1 MKSKFLT
8 ILLSVISLFT
18 HAQIT
23 ENPFVESQKTNL
35 INISR
40 VYTNA
45 LLTIVDIDLQQFFL
59 QKALLNGWVSM
70 SSETSI
76 QYKDPTTGEIVSI
89 KAIVIQK
96 WINSQSKFQDAHFDT
111 KYEFLDFGNSQIW
124 ALFRLI
130 FPPIAS
136 GVNNIS
142 ISENAG
148 RRGFYW
154 NNVKIETVNSVTNFE
169 EAKKNIEEH
178 ISKTKSI
185 YAGEYEGV
193 EAAWELAFL
202 QEDNNF
208 VLVNTDATQ
217 PGWNIGDIWADLK
230 ATAYPNVFLGTRYIS
245 ESTEHKIT
253 VTFENGIMTIKDG
266 NDVQQYVKIKGN
278 GTESDEPSLSS
289 KWSGTGFAL
298 KNGYVVTNYHVAG
311 NAKSIEIFGV
321 NGNFEKSYK
330 ADIVGVDKVSDL
342 ALLKISDKNIAKT
355 INPPYSFYPS
365 MVEVGEN
372 IYVLGYPL
380 TQSMGDEIKLTN
392 GIVSSRSGYEG
403 DVTLYQ
409 ISAPIQPGNSGGPM
423 FDMKGRLVGVVCA
436 RHTGA
441 ENASY
446 AIKTSYLKNL
456 IESVSSAAILPTS
469 TVPMSKE
476 LKDQVKKVKDFVY
489 MIKCSN

>member
-1 MKSKFLT
+1 MKKTLLAILMMATNLLT
-8 ILLSVISLFT
+8 N
-18 HAQIT
+18 AQIT
-23 ENPFVESQKTNL
+23 ENPSVSSQKNRDIIVSSVFTNTLLTCVILDYQKYFLNMGKNGIKISPETYIQYEDPLTGNLVREKLIMIERL
-35 INISR
+35 INNQNKF
-40 VYTNA
+40 VA
-45 LLTIVDIDLQQFFL
+45 
-59 QKALLNGWVSM
+59 
-70 SSETSI
+70 SETG
-76 QYKDPTTGEIVSI
+76 K
-89 KAIVIQK
+89 
-96 WINSQSKFQDAHFDT
+96 
-111 KYEFLDFGNSQIW
+111 KYDFFTDFGNNSVYV
-124 ALFRLI
+124 AFRLF
-130 FPPIAS
+130 FPPVRE
-136 GVNNIS
+136 GVTNFS
-142 ISENAG
+142 IDENKG
-148 RRGFYW
+148 KRGLYW
-154 NNVKIETVNSVTNFE
+154 NNIQIKPVEHERNFE
-169 EAKKNIEEH
+169 EIEKNIEEH
-178 ISKTKSI
+178 IAITKSM
-185 YAGEYEGV
+185 YAGKYEGV
-193 EAAWELAFL
+193 ETAWKLAFL
-202 QEDNNF
+202 QEGNDY

-230 ATAYPNVFLGTRYIS
+230 ATAYPNVFLGKRYIS

-266 NDVQQYVKIKGN
+266 EDVQQYIKMKGN

-311 NAKSIEIFGV
+311 DAKSIEIYGV

-423 FDMKGRLVGVVCA
+423 FDMKGRLVGIVCA
-436 RHTGA
+436 KHTGA

>member
-1 MKSKFLT
+1 MKKTLLAILMMATNLLT
-8 ILLSVISLFT
+8 N
-18 HAQIT
+18 AQIT
-23 ENPFVESQKTNL
+23 ENPSVSSQKHRDIIVSSVFTNTLLTCVILDYQKYFLNSGKNEIKISPETYIQYEDPETGNLVREKLIAIERL
-35 INISR
+35 INNQNKFI
-40 VYTNA
+40 
-45 LLTIVDIDLQQFFL
+45 
-59 QKALLNGWVSM
+59 K
-70 SSETSI
+70 SETG
-76 QYKDPTTGEIVSI
+76 K
-89 KAIVIQK
+89 
-96 WINSQSKFQDAHFDT
+96 
-111 KYEFLDFGNSQIW
+111 KYDFFTDFGNYSVYV
-124 ALFRLI
+124 AFRLF
-130 FPPIAS
+130 FPPIKE
-136 GVNNIS
+136 GVTYFSIDENN
-142 ISENAG
+142 G
-148 RRGFYW
+148 KRGLYW
-154 NNVKIETVNSVTNFE
+154 NNIHIKPVEHERRFE
-169 EAKKNIEEH
+169 EVKKSIEQH
-178 ISKTKSI
+178 IAKTKSI

-193 EAAWELAFL
+193 EAAWKLAFL

-230 ATAYPNVFLGTRYIS
+230 ATAYPNVFLGTRFIS

-266 NDVQQYVKIKGN
+266 DDVQQYIKMKGN

-311 NAKSIEIFGV
+311 DAKSIEIYGV

-423 FDMKGRLVGVVCA
+423 FDMKGRLVGIVCA
-436 RHTGA
+436 KHTGA

-489 MIKCSN
+489 MIKCTN

>member
-1 MKSKFLT
+1 MKSMLLV
-8 ILLSVISLFT
+8 ILMLATNLYAN
-18 HAQIT
+18 AQIT
-23 ENPFVESQKTNL
+23 ENPSVSSQKHRDIIVSSVFTNTLLTCVILDYQKYFLNSGKNEIKISPETYIQYEDPETGNLVREKLIAIERL
-35 INISR
+35 INNQNKFI
-40 VYTNA
+40 
-45 LLTIVDIDLQQFFL
+45 
-59 QKALLNGWVSM
+59 K
-70 SSETSI
+70 SETG
-76 QYKDPTTGEIVSI
+76 K
-89 KAIVIQK
+89 
-96 WINSQSKFQDAHFDT
+96 
-111 KYEFLDFGNSQIW
+111 KYDFFTDFGNYSVYV
-124 ALFRLI
+124 AFRLF
-130 FPPIAS
+130 FPPIKE
-136 GVNNIS
+136 GVTYFSIDENN
-142 ISENAG
+142 G
-148 RRGFYW
+148 KRGLYW
-154 NNVKIETVNSVTNFE
+154 NNIHIKPVEHERRSEEVKKSIEQ
-169 EAKKNIEEH
+169 H
-178 ISKTKSI
+178 IAKTKSI

-193 EAAWELAFL
+193 EAAWKLAFL

-266 NDVQQYVKIKGN
+266 DDVQQYIKMKGN

-311 NAKSIEIFGV
+311 DAKSIEIYGV

-423 FDMKGRLVGVVCA
+423 FDMKGRLVGIVCA
-436 RHTGA
+436 KHTGA

>member
-1 MKSKFLT
+1 MKKTLLAILMMATNLLT
-8 ILLSVISLFT
+8 N
-18 HAQIT
+18 AQIT
-23 ENPFVESQKTNL
+23 ENPSVSSQKHRDIIVSSVFTNTLLTCVILDYQKYFLNSGKNEIKISPETYIQYEDPETGNLVREKLIAIERL
-35 INISR
+35 INNQNKFI
-40 VYTNA
+40 
-45 LLTIVDIDLQQFFL
+45 
-59 QKALLNGWVSM
+59 K
-70 SSETSI
+70 SETG
-76 QYKDPTTGEIVSI
+76 K
-89 KAIVIQK
+89 
-96 WINSQSKFQDAHFDT
+96 
-111 KYEFLDFGNSQIW
+111 KYDFFTDFGNYSVYV
-124 ALFRLI
+124 AFRLF
-130 FPPIAS
+130 FPPIKE
-136 GVNNIS
+136 GVTYFSIDENN
-142 ISENAG
+142 G
-148 RRGFYW
+148 KRGLYW
-154 NNVKIETVNSVTNFE
+154 NNIHIKPVEHERRFE
-169 EAKKNIEEH
+169 EVKKNIEQH
-178 ISKTKSI
+178 IAKTKSI

-193 EAAWELAFL
+193 EAAWKLAFL

-230 ATAYPNVFLGTRYIS
+230 ATAYPNVFLGTRFIS

-266 NDVQQYVKIKGN
+266 DDVQQYIKMKGN

-311 NAKSIEIFGV
+311 DAKSIEIYGV

-423 FDMKGRLVGVVCA
+423 FDMKGRLVGIVCA
-436 RHTGA
+436 KHTGA

>member
-1 MKSKFLT
+1 MKSMLLV
-8 ILLSVISLFT
+8 ILMLATNLYAN
-18 HAQIT
+18 AQIT
-23 ENPFVESQKTNL
+23 ENPSVSSQKHRDIIVSSVFTNTLLTCVILDYQKYFLNSGKNEIKISPETYIQYEDPETGNLVREKLIAIERL
-35 INISR
+35 INNQNKFI
-40 VYTNA
+40 
-45 LLTIVDIDLQQFFL
+45 
-59 QKALLNGWVSM
+59 K
-70 SSETSI
+70 SETG
-76 QYKDPTTGEIVSI
+76 K
-89 KAIVIQK
+89 
-96 WINSQSKFQDAHFDT
+96 
-111 KYEFLDFGNSQIW
+111 KYDFFTDFGNYSVYV
-124 ALFRLI
+124 AFRLF
-130 FPPIAS
+130 FPPIKE
-136 GVNNIS
+136 GVTYFSIDENN
-142 ISENAG
+142 G
-148 RRGFYW
+148 KRGLYW
-154 NNVKIETVNSVTNFE
+154 NNIHIKPVEHERRSEEVKKSIEQ
-169 EAKKNIEEH
+169 H
-178 ISKTKSI
+178 IAKTKSI

-193 EAAWELAFL
+193 EAAWKLAFL

-311 NAKSIEIFGV
+311 DAKSIEIYGV